1 MATLLPRWNLSLRTE
16 LIACLLVTSLASTAI
31 VGGLA
36 YQRLTK
42 KFNALVMQESSKTSR
57 PMCRNTSRP
66 MAAGRRARRWR
77 ASALFPSGTALLHGP
92 MQGVV
97 YCHRRQTP
105 AL

>member
-42 KFNALVMQESSKTSR
+42 KFNALVMQESSKNFT
-57 PMCRNTSRP
+57 TDVQKY
-66 MAAGRRARRWR
+66 
-77 ASALFPSGTALLHGP
+77 FKT
-92 MQGVV
+92 
-97 YCHRRQTP
+97 Y
-105 AL
+105 